1 MKLRE
6 LQTILDG
13 QPSVTGNTFIVG
25 FLYILAIIL
34 AAIFLILGVGLF
46 LEGWFDF
53 KIFLNW
59 VSKQFGLLLNDD
71 QRADIARSFGTF
83 SLLLALIFAG
93 FIYLCKM
100 VLSRNNFIIQ
110 IEDWIFQNISEV
122 RKSVIKKKK
131 STKKV

>member
-25 FLYILAIIL
+25 FLYVVAILL
-34 AAIFLILGVGLF
+34 AALFLVLGIGLF

-53 KIFLNW
+53 NIFLDW
-59 VSKQFGLLLNDD
+59 VSRQFNLILNDD
-71 QRADIARSFGTF
+71 QRAVIAKNFGTF
-83 SLLLALIFAG
+83 SLILAVIFGG

-100 VLSRNNFIIQ
+100 ILSRNNFIIQ
-110 IEDWIFQNISEV
+110 MEEWIFQNLSEV
-122 RKSVIKKKK
+122 RKPVRKTRK
-131 STKKV
+131 SK

>member
-25 FLYILAIIL
+25 FLYVVAILL
-34 AAIFLILGVGLF
+34 AALFLILGIGLF

-53 KIFLNW
+53 KIFLDW
-59 VSKQFGLLLNDD
+59 VSRQFNLVLNDG
-71 QRADIARSFGTF
+71 QRAVIAKSFGTF
-83 SLLLALIFAG
+83 SFILAVIFGG

-110 IEDWIFQNISEV
+110 MEEWIFQNLSEV
-122 RKSVIKKKK
+122 RKPVRKTRK
-131 STKKV
+131 SK